1 MGLLIIPH
9 WEVHIMYIAK
19 MNSHLV
25 IELPR
30 IRYLLV
36 YYIKQQFYCILQ
48 SESLIVLAAS
58 KKTAHT
64 TKNSTDRLV
73 AEGISCTFF

>member
-1 MGLLIIPH
+1 MGLLIIPD

-19 MNSHLV
+19 MNSNWV

-30 IRYLLV
+30 IKSLWV
-36 YYIKQQFYCILQ
+36 YYFKQLFYCNFQ
-48 SESLIVLAAS
+48 SKSLIVLAAS

-64 TKNSTDRLV
+64 TKKPTDRLV
-73 AEGISCTFF
+73 AEGISCTFL